1 MALPL
6 SFGPLETVVV
16 SGLPP
21 CDGIDI
27 SISAEEAARTA
38 SGDFVIT
45 GSGLPVS
52 PDQAVTIT
60 ASGDLVLTGFV
71 RDVNTSYDADNRS
84 LSCSFVS
91 KTIDLIEASAVH
103 KSGEILNKDISAIA
117 RELDSYGVGI
127 ETDGSTFPV
136 EARHKLIEGESLF
149 HSIERRVR
157 GRGVLIHDTEK
168 GRLKLSTKPAGIHA
182 GVLRRG
188 ENILPGAT
196 ASFTGAGRYSEIRVR
211 GQQSEGSDKQQLR
224 PQTKVTDSGVP
235 RSRVLIL
242 PHEGEASI
250 DRMKTRGIWQAKRAA
265 GASVTASI
273 PVTGW
278 RDEGGRLW
286 TPNWLVYVEDDW
298 LGIAGLMG
306 IKSVVLS
313 QHGEDKTWA
322 VLSLCDPRALG
333 GENPRGKTSA
343 GYAAPG
349 AIEAE
354 YEDE

>member
-21 CDGIDI
+21 CEGIDI
-27 SISAEEAARTA
+27 SISAEEAARSA

-45 GSGLPVS
+45 GPGVPVA
-52 PDQAVTIT
+52 PDQPVTIT
-60 ASGDLVLTGFV
+60 ASGTVVLTGYV
-71 RDVNTSYDADNRS
+71 RDVNTGYDADNRR

-103 KSGEILNKDISAIA
+103 PSGEILNKDIAAIA
-117 RELDSYGVGI
+117 RELDNYGIGI
-127 ETDGSTFPV
+127 ETDGSTFPI
-136 EARHKLIEGESLF
+136 EPRHKLNEGESLF

-168 GRLKLSTKPAGIHA
+168 GRLKLATKPAGVHA
-182 GVLRRG
+182 GVLKRG
-188 ENILPGAT
+188 SNILPGAT
-196 ASFTGAGRYSEIRVR
+196 ASFTGAGRYSEVRVR

-235 RSRVLIL
+235 RERVLIL
-242 PHEGEASI
+242 PHEGEGLI
-250 DRMKTRGIWQAKRAA
+250 DRMQTRAIWQAKRAA

-278 RDEGGRLW
+278 RDKDGTIW

-298 LGIAGLMG
+298 LGIQGQMG
-306 IKSVVLS
+306 IKSVTLS
-313 QHGEDKTWA
+313 QQGKDKTWA

-333 GENPRGKTSA
+333 GENPRGKTAA